1 MISRFTLLCV
11 CFCSACVEVA
21 GVGAAMDEREMT
33 TGVIPLRHASLPGHV
48 KLPRR
53 YEKAAM
59 GTNGIPTR
67 VRKISI
73 QPGHSV
79 LGDSLSDRMSDLMA
93 AMMWVKQELV
103 RVLGNQ
109 DVFRCGGGGDVW

>member
-1 MISRFTLLCV
+1 
-11 CFCSACVEVA
+11 
-21 GVGAAMDEREMT
+21 MDEREMT

-73 QPGHSV
+73 QPGHSP

-93 AMMWVKQELV
+93 AVMWVKQELV
-103 RVLGNQ
+103 RYVSPAARHRACLHMWVLWWWWWWWWWI
-109 DVFRCGGGGDVW
+109 GG